1 MKDSENFQKCLIYL
15 VLFLLNPNLTWLSF
29 IKDGLGTMQSGPG
42 TKMIVYIFFKVKFDS
57 CKLKIMAKNRI
68 STSFFENEGHNGRIE
83 ASIVDVW
90 SIRSPNTI
98 PMFFEV
104 FFS

>member
-1 MKDSENFQKCLIYL
+1 
-15 VLFLLNPNLTWLSF
+15 
-29 IKDGLGTMQSGPG
+29 
-42 TKMIVYIFFKVKFDS
+42 
-57 CKLKIMAKNRI
+57 MAKNRI

-104 FFS
+104 FFHKNSYQGSQSAGQEK

>member
-1 MKDSENFQKCLIYL
+1 M
-15 VLFLLNPNLTWLSF
+15 
-29 IKDGLGTMQSGPG
+29 
-42 TKMIVYIFFKVKFDS
+42 KFDS
-57 CKLKIMAKNRI
+57 YKLKIMAENRI
-68 STSFFENEGHNGRIE
+68 TTSIFENEGHNGRIE